1 MLWPATSKPGGAV
14 TETFPA
20 RFAPETLKVRE
31 AEAVPTVVASGDKLP
46 LSVRLGTGTT
56 CPLTGNVREV
66 APVDDTVIT
75 PEGEPTGVAPAI
87 RAKSVAEALLPWR
100 ATVTFA
106 A

>member
-14 TETFPA
+14 TKTFPV
-20 RFAPETLKVRE
+20 RFAPVTLKVRE
-31 AEAVPTVVASGDKLP
+31 AEAVPTVVARGDTLP
-46 LSVRLGTGTT
+46 LRVRLGTGTT
-56 CPLTGNVREV
+56 CPLTGKVREV